1 MQLRDRDRALAP
13 SGTSLLLPGEL
24 LGQLHPH
31 LEGEEEDLLF
41 LPSKGLLH
49 NSVGFS
55 GRRRGEKM

>member
-1 MQLRDRDRALAP
+1 MQLRAPALAP
-13 SGTSLLLPGEL
+13 SGTSLLLPGDF

-31 LEGEEEDLLF
+31 LEGEEDDLLF

-55 GRRRGEKM
+55 ERRSGEKM